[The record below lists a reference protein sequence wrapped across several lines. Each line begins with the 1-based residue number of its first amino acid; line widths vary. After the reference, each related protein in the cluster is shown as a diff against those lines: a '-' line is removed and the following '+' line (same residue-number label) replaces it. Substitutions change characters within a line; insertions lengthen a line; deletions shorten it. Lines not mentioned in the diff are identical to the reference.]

1 MTILIVEDNPKT
13 LQFLTAALGKQ
24 GYTMLAADNAK
35 TALAMMAD
43 TKVDLIL
50 ADVMMPEM
58 DGIEFCQIV
67 RQQQK
72 EDEYIPIIFLT
83 AKSSVDDVATGMIA
97 GADDYLIKPIHLN
110 ELLKKI
116 KEYAM

>member
-1 MTILIVEDNPKT
+1 MTILVVEDNPKT
-13 LQFLTAALGKQ
+13 LRFLTAALSKQ
-24 GYTMLAADNAK
+24 GYTMLSADNAK
-35 TALAMMAD
+35 AALTMLAG

-58 DGIEFCQIV
+58 DGIEFCQTV
-67 RQQQK
+67 RKQQK
-72 EDEYIPIIFLT
+72 DDPYIPIIFVT